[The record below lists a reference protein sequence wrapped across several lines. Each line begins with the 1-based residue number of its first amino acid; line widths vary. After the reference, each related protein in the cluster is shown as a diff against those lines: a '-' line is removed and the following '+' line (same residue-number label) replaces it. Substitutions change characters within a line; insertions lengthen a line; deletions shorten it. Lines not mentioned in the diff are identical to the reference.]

1 MNLWAK
7 LWKVIKALLKL
18 CLILLWA
25 GMKAVNVISEAFVK
39 GIEPFINNKHH
50 K

>member
-1 MNLWAK
+1 MNPWAK

-25 GMKAVNVISEAFVK
+25 SMKTLNVISEAFVK
-39 GIEPFINNKHH
+39 GIEPLINNKHR